1 MSNIQTEIALT
12 QRVVNSE
19 VEVYNQ
25 IKNSETQDAQLQ
37 KAAKEFE
44 SIFVSKML
52 ERMENSVDKEGGI
65 FESEGDYV
73 KNFKSFIFQQMGR
86 DIANNPLN
94 SFGFAKQIYE
104 QMKHALPQEA
114 KIESE
119 V

>member
-12 QRVVNSE
+12 QRVVNNE
-19 VEVYNQ
+19 VEVYNK
-25 IKNSETQDAQLQ
+25 IKGAGSQDEQLK

-44 SIFVSKML
+44 SIFVTQML
-52 ERMENSVDKEGGI
+52 EKMEKTVDKEGGI
-65 FESEGDYV
+65 FDGDGAYL
-73 KNFKSFIFQQMGR
+73 KNFKSFIYQELGR

-104 QMKHALPQEA
+104 QMKSALPAEPKA
-114 KIESE
+114 AEE